1 MPVGEEQALTQY
13 KKQAPWHLSFHLLL
27 LCGMADVAMGQSCS
41 SSSTCPEHAND
52 KELSCFLKAVNNM
65 WGFSQVKN
73 MNFPGIGLYTLAKVS
88 KDSSNCC
95 YDLEVQAFLCNAER
109 SGTRV
114 NSLQDCLP

>member
-1 MPVGEEQALTQY
+1 
-13 KKQAPWHLSFHLLL
+13 
-27 LCGMADVAMGQSCS
+27 MADAAMGQSCS
-41 SSSTCPEHAND
+41 SSSTCPEHANN
-52 KELSCFLKAVNNM
+52 KELSCFLKGVNNM
-65 WGFSQVKN
+65 WGYSQVAN